1 MNTLYIYTYTYIFIY
16 TNIDVYLLSWC
27 LDGSYQDDWLKT
39 SSSTLHLWEKAP
51 LEPYALS
58 KQVFVLGAVC
68 VGLDLVVYVESVAC
82 MENC

>member
-1 MNTLYIYTYTYIFIY
+1 MY
-16 TNIDVYLLSWC
+16 TNIDIYLLSWC

-58 KQVFVLGAVC
+58 KQVFVLGAVF